1 MFCNCFEN
9 GELFW
14 RSPSPR
20 IRVKKPQEKKL
31 RFISISSSFL
41 SMLMLQVGNRLLIY
55 KQFVFRLSRFF
66 NEIQEFIDV
75 MVLFQS

>member
-1 MFCNCFEN
+1 
-9 GELFW
+9 
-14 RSPSPR
+14 
-20 IRVKKPQEKKL
+20 
-31 RFISISSSFL
+31 
-41 SMLMLQVGNRLLIY
+41 MLMLQVGNRLLIY